1 MNASPD
7 GSPVTGTV
15 TGPVLG
21 MDVGSECVKAVIL
34 GPDQGILARTST
46 PTCGYFETCIEEA
59 TKAVIEESKIATDDL
74 AAVVAT
80 GFGARCVTNA
90 TSEVSSS
97 MAHAIGAHLHNPH
110 EMTIIDIGGQE
121 IRAISVAADG
131 TRLAAR
137 GGRKCISGI
146 GSFLMFAARHLDV
159 HPTRMQELAA
169 ESDTPATVSSFCSVF
184 SSNELLEHLRD
195 GSSREDVALG
205 CMQAI
210 AERIL
215 ELGVQGPSVVIT
227 GGVPEYFPGVLKQF
241 EQLSSI
247 EVTVSPDPIYT
258 GAHGAALTAFS
269 TIGKDEE

>member
-1 MNASPD
+1 MS
-7 GSPVTGTV
+7 GTSEAISI

-21 MDVGSECVKAVIL
+21 MDVGSECVKAVMLDREKSIV
-34 GPDQGILARTST
+34 ARTST
-46 PTCGYFETCIEEA
+46 PSRGYFETCIEEA
-59 TKAVIEESKIATDDL
+59 AKAVIEEAKIEAGDL

-80 GFGARCVTNA
+80 GFGARCVANA
-90 TSEVSSS
+90 TSEISSS
-97 MAHAIGAHLHNPH
+97 SAHAAGAYLHNPH

-121 IRAISVAADG
+121 IRAISVDDDG
-131 TRLAAR
+131 TRVGSR

-169 ESDTPATVSSFCSVF
+169 ESDNPATVSSFCSVF

-205 CMQAI
+205 CMRAI

-215 ELGVQGPSVVIT
+215 ELGVQDPSVVIT
-227 GGVPEYFPGVLKQF
+227 GGVPEYFPGVLKQL
-241 EQLSSI
+241 EELSSI
-247 EVTVSPDPIYT
+247 KVTVSPDPIYT
-258 GAHGAALTAFS
+258 GAHGAALTAFQ
-269 TIGKDEE
+269 TIGKDQG